1 MTTEELYELEDF
13 NLFISEAEEKWL
25 TFFSKEKM
33 IEIFFGSIE
42 NAQKLFE
49 IYKNNQE
56 IWDSK
61 KNNFK

>member
-1 MTTEELYELEDF
+1 MTTEELYKSDDF
-13 NLFISEAEEKWL
+13 DLFISEAEEKWL
-25 TFFSKEKM
+25 TFFPKEKV

-49 IYKNNQE
+49 LHKDNQE

-61 KNNFK
+61 NNNFK